1 MNEEHAKTPLLLMIL
16 DGWGYSLSEKGNAI
30 AHAHTPNFD
39 RLWETYP
46 HTLLGASGE
55 AVGLPAGQMGNSE
68 VGHLNIGAGRVVY
81 QELTRIF
88 KAIKNGEFQKN
99 SVLKQA
105 MDRVKSGPGALHLIG
120 LVSNG
125 GVHSHIEHLFALLEM
140 AKTLGVQNVYV
151 HAVLDGRDVLP
162 QSAKE
167 YLSSL
172 QEKMDDLKIG
182 KIATVTGRYY
192 LMDRDKRWERVE
204 KAYKAL
210 VQGEGIKAPNPF
222 AAVEQSYDMRVNDE
236 FVVPTVII
244 DKDGQPLGKIQEG
257 DSVIFFN
264 FRSDRARQI
273 SHALVDKEFTGFERQ
288 EQPNIHYVCLTEYD
302 ATLNV
307 PVAFPPQNLEN
318 TLGELL
324 AQNQIKQLR
333 IAETEKYAHVTFFFN
348 GGVEDPCPGEDRCLI
363 PSPKVATYNLKPEMS
378 APEVTQELL
387 QRIQSD
393 AYKVIILNFAN
404 TDMVG
409 HTGEFEATIT
419 AIEAVDQGIGQI
431 IPAIL
436 ERKGAVIITADHG
449 NAESKIDLSTGKP
462 LTAHTTNPV
471 PFILVDDALKR
482 SKLREG
488 GALCDVA
495 PTLLEL
501 LKIPKPSE
509 MTGKSLLED

>member
-1 MNEEHAKTPLLLMIL
+1 MNEERAKTPLLLMIL
-16 DGWGYSLSEKGNAI
+16 DGWGYSLSEEGNAI
-30 AHAHTPNFD
+30 AQAHKPNFD

-46 HTLLGASGE
+46 HALLGASGE

-88 KAIKNGEFQKN
+88 KAIKNGDFQKN
-99 SVLKQA
+99 PVLGQA
-105 MDRVKSGPGALHLIG
+105 MERVKNGPGALHLIG

-167 YLSSL
+167 YLSRL
-172 QEKMDDLKIG
+172 QDKMDELGIG
-182 KIATVTGRYY
+182 KVATVTGRYY
-192 LMDRDKRWERVE
+192 LMDRDKRWDRVE
-204 KAYKAL
+204 KAYQAL
-210 VQGEGIKAPNPF
+210 VEGEGIKAPNLF
-222 AAVEQSYDMRVNDE
+222 AAVEKSYDMRVTDE

-244 DKDGQPLGKIQEG
+244 DKEGHPLGKIKDG

-273 SHALVDKEFTGFERQ
+273 SHAFVDDDFTGFERK
-288 EQPNIHYVCLTEYD
+288 EHPNVHYVCLTEYD
-302 ATLNV
+302 ATLNA

-318 TLGELL
+318 TFGEVL
-324 AQNQIKQLR
+324 AQNHIKQLR

-348 GGVEDPCPGEDRCLI
+348 GGVEDPCPGEERCLI

-393 AYKVIILNFAN
+393 SYEVIILNFAN

-409 HTGEFEATIT
+409 HTGEFEATIK

-436 ERKGAVIITADHG
+436 NRKGAVIITADHG
-449 NAESKIDLSTGKP
+449 NAEAKIDLATGKP

-471 PFILVDDALKR
+471 PFILIDDDLKG
-482 SKLREG
+482 SKLRED

-509 MTGKSLLED
+509 MTGRSLLEA